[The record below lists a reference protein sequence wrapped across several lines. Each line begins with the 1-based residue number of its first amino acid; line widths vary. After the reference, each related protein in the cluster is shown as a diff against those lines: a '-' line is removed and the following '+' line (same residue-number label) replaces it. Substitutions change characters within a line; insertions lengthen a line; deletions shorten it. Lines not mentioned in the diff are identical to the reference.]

1 MSLYPLWKNTNKTE
15 FSSVFSVPPGQVCVL
30 FASGLQKYKYR
41 VDASEVQ
48 VPQVFCV
55 RRLLHNFT
63 FPVDKANLP
72 CGWIFDTEKSGADEI
87 IDEIVRSCSD
97 PWQLSMCSNLRVIGV
112 PGTYRL
118 ELNDTT
124 AIGKAQVFAE
134 LYNAKTFPMQV
145 KDLFFL

>member
-30 FASGLQKYKYR
+30 FASGLQKYKY
-41 VDASEVQ
+41 
-48 VPQVFCV
+48 
-55 RRLLHNFT
+55 T

-87 IDEIVRSCSD
+87 IDEVVRSCSD